1 MKKTIF
7 AAIAI
12 ISAVFSG
19 TAQNEYPSFINL
31 DKNTIS
37 APTDATQQQLWR
49 KAALKLDSLEKGQSS
64 KTVKIL
70 HIGDSHI
77 QAEMGTSQIR
87 ERLQAK
93 YGNGG
98 RGLITAFKL
107 AGTNQPVDYAITA
120 ENPVDSQARLLKR
133 PWPITPGFTGIAASS
148 NRSNKITYK
157 NLKPEHRFDRAAIFT
172 SNGTRNLRWAEPQDS
187 ASFWAFP
194 GEKVYGVYTA
204 NGQPGVIYS
213 TIGNNGACFSDY
225 LLIDGFAE
233 STKFFQPDIIV
244 LSMGTNEGFSSMS
257 DGEIHDTTQELI
269 ERLMKANPEAALVIW
284 TPMECQ
290 KDQKVNKRVSE
301 ASKIIAQVAKEKRL
315 PVWDFETVAGGEGA
329 SDKWLEEK
337 LMNKDR
343 IHLYKA
349 GYVVQGN
356 LASDAFESFIQN
368 LVKN

>member
-1 MKKTIF
+1 MKRIF
-7 AAIAI
+7 AVVCGLAFIL
-12 ISAVFSG
+12 SAG
-19 TAQNEYPSFINL
+19 AHNDYPEFINL
-31 DKNTIS
+31 DKNKIS
-37 APTDATQQQLWR
+37 LPSNAPKDKWVAVAKRLH
-49 KAALKLDSLEKGQSS
+49 SLEKGRS
-64 KTVKIL
+64 KENIRIL

-77 QAEMGTSQIR
+77 QAEMGTSKLR
-87 ERLQAK
+87 ERLQSK

-107 AGTNQPVDYAITA
+107 AGTNQPTDYAITS

-148 NRSNKITYK
+148 NLSNKITYK
-157 NLKPEHRFDRAAIFT
+157 NLNPDHRFDRAAIFT
-172 SNGTRNLRWAEPQDS
+172 SNGTRNVRWATPVDS

-204 NGQPGVIYS
+204 NGQPGIVYS

-233 STKFFQPDIIV
+233 STKFFNPDIII
-244 LSMGTNEGFSSMS
+244 LSMGTNEGFSTMS
-257 DGEIHDTTQELI
+257 DQEITKTTTELI
-269 ERLMKANPEAALVIW
+269 TRLKQANPEAVFIIW

-290 KDQKVNKRVSE
+290 KDEKINRRVAE
-301 ASKIIAQVAKEKRL
+301 ASALISKVAGEQGI
-315 PVWDFETVAGGEGA
+315 PVWDFETIAGGEGA
-329 SDKWLEEK
+329 SAKWLDSK

-349 GYVVQGN
+349 GYTVQGD
-356 LASDAFESFIQN
+356 LAADAFEDFIDS
-368 LVKN
+368 L